1 MDELLDHLGLDFV
14 HVGIS
19 EDTFGGE
26 TLSYFV
32 TSFLERFPHENEVI
46 NLPVYGDDIQWRKM
60 QLIIK
65 SVADDTV
72 GEVVVILK

>member
-1 MDELLDHLGLDFV
+1 M
-14 HVGIS
+14 
-19 EDTFGGE
+19 
-26 TLSYFV
+26 SYFI
-32 TSFLERFPHENEVI
+32 TSFLERFPVKNEVI

-72 GEVVVILK
+72 GEVSIVLK